1 MKLLDRFMHRWHIKI
16 FSFLLALILFWFYRI
31 SNLDE
36 RFFSVPLELV
46 MNNSFI
52 PAGDYPSHV
61 TVTIRGASEEIF
73 AVQEEDIRATANFS
87 SHQAEGSFR
96 EPIEVIRKGSAL
108 DSNGGWE
115 IRIDPGDVVIRQEEK
130 LTKTLPVDPSL
141 TGFPGIG
148 YEMSQYFV
156 SPSSVTVVG
165 PRSEVEP
172 LESLST
178 EVIDISGK
186 YEDFT
191 AMSRLVY
198 PSSLVYFPGGDVV
211 EFRGVITESLLV
223 KTIANLDLSLLSLNS
238 SLTVRGILPRGRVTI
253 QGNQAQIEAL
263 AREEILLYADCGRIT
278 GPGTYTIPV
287 LPRVPGDTALLNW
300 LPKEITLEIGGE

>member
-1 MKLLDRFMHRWHIKI
+1 MKLLDHFMHRWHIKI
-16 FSFLLALILFWFYRI
+16 FSFLLAVLLFKFYQI

-36 RFFSVPLELV
+36 RFFSVPLELI
-46 MNNSFI
+46 MDDGFI

-73 AVQEEDIRATANFS
+73 SVQEEDIRTTADFS
-87 SHQAEGSFR
+87 SHKTEGSFR
-96 EPIEVIRKGSAL
+96 EPIEVVQKSTAQSKG
-108 DSNGGWE
+108 DWE
-115 IRIDPGDVVIRQEEK
+115 IRIEPGDVVIRQEQK
-130 LTKTLPVDPSL
+130 LIKTLPVDPSL

-148 YEMSQYFV
+148 YELSQYFV

-172 LESLST
+172 LEALST
-178 EVIDISGK
+178 EAIDISGK

-223 KTIANLDLSLLSLNS
+223 KTIANLDLSLFNLDNALVVEG
-238 SLTVRGILPRGRVTI
+238 TLPRGSVTI
-253 QGNQAQIEAL
+253 QGNQAQIESL
-263 AREEILLYADCGRIT
+263 AQKEILLYGDCSKIT
-278 GPGTYTIPV
+278 GPGQYTIPV
-287 LPRVPGDTALLNW
+287 LPRVPGDSTLLNW
-300 LPKEITLEIGGE
+300 LPKEITLDIRGE